1 MIRKFVIAS
10 DKSKGSLTSAEVA
23 AALGRGIRRV
33 APEAQVVEL
42 AVADGGE
49 GTADTLVHALHG
61 EWVDCRVHDPLG
73 REITARYGVVDL
85 PEGRTALI
93 DMASASGLPL
103 LKTEERDVLHT
114 TTRGT
119 GDMMLDAWRRGC
131 RRMLVGIGGSATCDG
146 GTGMLA
152 ALGYRFLDAE
162 GRELPEGGEAL
173 SRLVRIDASG
183 VDEGLRHVAVTVICD
198 VTNPLCGPDGS
209 AAVFGPQK
217 GAGPE
222 DVKVLDAALRRYADV
237 AATVA
242 GRDVSGEPGAGAAGG
257 LGAAFLAFFPDSEL
271 CPGVDAVLDITGFD
285 REVRDADL
293 VITGE
298 GRIDGQTLFGKLPL
312 GVCRRAA
319 RVGVPTVVVAGMV
332 EDAVALIEGG
342 FAGVFPIQSRP
353 CTLQE
358 AMDPANAS
366 ANLEGLGASI
376 ANFHNVIIRR
386 Q

>member
-1 MIRKFVIAS
+1 MIHKFVIAS
-10 DKSKGSLTSAEVA
+10 DKFKGSLTSAEVA
-23 AALGRGIRRV
+23 AALARGIRRV

-49 GTADTLVHALHG
+49 GTAATLVNALKG
-61 EWVDCRVHDPLG
+61 EWVDCSVHDPLG
-73 REITARYGVVDL
+73 RVITARYGVVDL

-103 LKTEERDVLHT
+103 LKPEERDVLHT

-119 GDMMLDAWRRGC
+119 GDMILDAWRRGC

-146 GTGMLA
+146 GAGMLT
-152 ALGYRFLDAE
+152 ALGYRLLDSD
-162 GRELPEGGEAL
+162 GNELPPGGEAL
-173 SRLVRIDASG
+173 SRLARIDASG
-183 VDEGLRHVAVTVICD
+183 VDEELRHTALTVICD
-198 VTNPLCGPDGS
+198 VSNPLCGPDGS

-217 GAGPE
+217 GASPE
-222 DVKVLDAALRRYADV
+222 DVKVLDAALRHYADV
-237 AATVA
+237 AAEVA

-257 LGAAFLAFFPDSEL
+257 LGEAFLAFFPESEL
-271 CPGVDAVLDITGFD
+271 RPGVDAVLNITGFD
-285 REVRDADL
+285 REVKDADL

-319 RVGVPTVVVAGMV
+319 AFGVPTVVVAGIV

-358 AMDPANAS
+358 AIDPQNAS
-366 ANLEGLGASI
+366 ANLLQLGASI